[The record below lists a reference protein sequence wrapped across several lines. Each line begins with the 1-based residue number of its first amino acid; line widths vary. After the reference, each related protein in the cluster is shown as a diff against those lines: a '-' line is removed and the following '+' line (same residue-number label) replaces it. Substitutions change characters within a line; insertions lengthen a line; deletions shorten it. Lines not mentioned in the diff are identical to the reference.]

1 MKKRLDKIIMI
12 WYKYSYSL
20 MIRTESCTGLG
31 GSTQR
36 LHQKEIDMV
45 VLVEYQGE
53 GQNEDPDP
61 TRKGSC

>member
-1 MKKRLDKIIMI
+1 
-12 WYKYSYSL
+12 

-36 LHQKEIDMV
+36 LHQKESSM
-45 VLVEYQGE
+45 VEYQGE

-61 TRKGSC
+61 TRKGSR

>member
-1 MKKRLDKIIMI
+1 
-12 WYKYSYSL
+12 

-36 LHQKEIDMV
+36 LHQKEIGMV

-53 GQNEDPDP
+53 DQDEDPDP
-61 TRKGSC
+61 ARKRSC

>member
-1 MKKRLDKIIMI
+1 
-12 WYKYSYSL
+12 
-20 MIRTESCTGLG
+20 MIRTENCAGLG

-36 LHQKEIDMV
+36 LHQKGIGMI

-61 TRKGSC
+61 ARKESR

>member
-1 MKKRLDKIIMI
+1 
-12 WYKYSYSL
+12 

-36 LHQKEIDMV
+36 LHQKEIGMIV
-45 VLVEYQGE
+45 LLVEYQGE

-61 TRKGSC
+61 ACKGNR